1 MRSKETVN
9 FSLMDNSVCTGRSK
23 ETVNWNF
30 SLMDNSVPR
39 VHHMVKKRSDQVLS
53 GGGNGRL
60 CRVSEKN
67 GEWDVQEVIYDMI

>member
-1 MRSKETVN
+1 
-9 FSLMDNSVCTGRSK
+9 
-23 ETVNWNF
+23 
-30 SLMDNSVPR
+30 MDNSVPR

-67 GEWDVQEVIYDMI
+67 GEWDVQEVIYNMI